1 MSLTPEQETIRD
13 MVRRFAEAE
22 IAPHAAAWDRDRH
35 VSIDTLDAMGRLG
48 LMGMCVPEDWGGAGM
63 DFVSYILAVEEIAA
77 ADGGLCNVMCAS
89 NSPVAAALLDFGSS
103 DQKERFLRPLASGA
117 KRGAFLL
124 TEPQAGSDA
133 ANLKTGAE
141 RRGETYVLNGI
152 KQFITAGQSA
162 DVAMIVALTD
172 PAAGKRGMTCFL
184 AATTDPGY
192 RVARLE
198 EKLGHRTCDT
208 CQIALEDLMVPA
220 ENVLGTAGEGYRI
233 ALAYLMQGR
242 VGVAAQS
249 VGMARAA
256 FEAARDYA
264 RERETFG
271 KLIAEHQAVAFRL
284 ADMATRIEVARS
296 MTLHAA
302 HLVDAGRPAIKEAS
316 MAKLYAS
323 EMAERVCSD
332 AIQIHGGYGYVGDF
346 PVEKIYRDV
355 RVTQIYEGTS
365 EVQRLVIARELMRQA
380 G

>member
-1 MSLTPEQETIRD
+1 MPLTPEQETIRD
-13 MVRRFAEAE
+13 MVRRFADAE
-22 IAPHAAAWDRDRH
+22 IAPHAAAWDRDSH

-48 LMGMCVPEDWGGAGM
+48 LMGMCVPGEWGGAGM

-77 ADGGLCNVMCAS
+77 ADGGLCNAMCAS
-89 NSPVAAALLDFGSS
+89 NSPVAAALLDFGSA
-103 DQKERFLRPLASGA
+103 DQKERFLKPLATGE
-117 KRGAFLL
+117 KRGTFLL

-133 ANLKTGAE
+133 ANLKTVAE

-162 DVAMIVALTD
+162 DVAMIVAVSD
-172 PAAGKRGMTCFL
+172 PAAGKRGITCFL

-208 CQIALEDLMVPA
+208 CQIALEDLVVPA
-220 ENVLGTAGEGYRI
+220 ENVLGPAGEGYRI

-249 VGMARAA
+249 VGMARAS
-256 FEAARDYA
+256 FEAARNYA
-264 RERETFG
+264 RERVTFG
-271 KLIAEHQAVAFRL
+271 KPIAEHQAVAFRL

-302 HLVDAGRPAIKEAS
+302 HLVDAGRPGIKEAS